1 MSDAMMR
8 IMKINKII
16 VGMNENDNN
25 KKMMKTMRTI
35 IG

>member
-25 KKMMKTMRTI
+25 KKMMRTMRTI